1 MESKKNEEEQNNKT
15 KEKNY
20 NKDKKDISINIEH
33 HSNIHNIKDNKNPD
47 IKNNEK
53 EKITENKTQEKNK
66 TIITNNNNDDK
77 TIIDNKPK
85 TKENSNINDNKNNEI
100 KKNEKLDNPKKEEE
114 KEKENEKEEKKE
126 IPKNIYRKEVPVKD
140 WGCRSLDLYDIVNN
154 KPVGDGAYGTVFK
167 AYYKGPKEYA
177 EKYGIPE
184 VVALKKIKTQ
194 DEKEGF
200 PITALREIMIMKRL
214 RHKNILQ
221 LLEVVTSKPSE
232 KNNFKQNAY
241 LVFEYM
247 EHDLCSILLNKF
259 SYEKSQIKLI
269 LYQLLLGL
277 QYLHNNNVLH
287 RDIKSLNILLNNK
300 GEVKIGDFGLSR
312 IFAEN
317 MKRKYTNRV
326 VTIWYRAPELL
337 LGETVY
343 GSAID
348 IWSLGC
354 VFWEVLTGNCLFY
367 GDNEKSVFLKI
378 CQICGNPNEIN
389 WPGVSQLPYYK
400 GFMPQKKYDNILE
413 KEYKKYNKI
422 DETTFDLLKKMICL
436 NPKERITIDEAFKHP
451 YFTTHEP
458 KMCEEKDM
466 PRIEE
471 ELHYYTYKLK
481 KEQQKQQQQHI
492 AKGEYDKKNKPFLG
506 KKRSHH

>member
-1 MESKKNEEEQNNKT
+1 MESKKKEEENNNKAQ
-15 KEKNY
+15 EIID
-20 NKDKKDISINIEH
+20 NKDKKEISPSIL
-33 HSNIHNIKDNKNPD
+33 HNNQENKNTD
-47 IKNNEK
+47 IKNK
-53 EKITENKTQEKNK
+53 EKVKENIE
-66 TIITNNNNDDK
+66 
-77 TIIDNKPK
+77 DNKVK
-85 TKENSNINDNKNNEI
+85 NDNNEI
-100 KKNEKLDNPKKEEE
+100 LKKENNNEDKSKMNIE
-114 KEKENEKEEKKE
+114 IKNKENKENKE
-126 IPKNIYRKEVPVKD
+126 NDNVDDNKIKEGNTINEMPKNIYRKEVPVKD

-177 EKYGIPE
+177 ERYGIPE
-184 VVALKKIKTQ
+184 IVALKKIKTQ
-194 DEKEGF
+194 NEKEGF

-221 LLEVVTSKPSE
+221 LLEVVTSKPNE

-247 EHDLCSILLNKF
+247 EHDLCSILLNNF

-277 QYLHNNNVLH
+277 QYLHKNNILH
-287 RDIKSLNILLNNK
+287 RDIKTLNILLNNK

-326 VTIWYRAPELL
+326 VTIWYRSPELL

-343 GSAID
+343 GSEID

-354 VFWEVLTGNCLFY
+354 VFWEILTGNCLFY
-367 GDNEKSVFLKI
+367 GDNEKSVFLRI

-389 WPGVSQLPYYK
+389 WPGVSQLPYYND
-400 GFMPQKKYDNILE
+400 FIPQKKYDNVLE
-413 KEYKKYNKI
+413 KEYTKFNKI
-422 DETTFDLLKKMICL
+422 DEVTFDLLKKMICL
-436 NPKERITIDEAFKHP
+436 NPKERITIEQAFKHP

-466 PRIEE
+466 PKIEE
-471 ELHYYTYKLK
+471 ELHYYSYKMK

-492 AKGEYDKKNKPFLG
+492 AKGEYDKKNKSLLG
-506 KKRSHH
+506 KKRGKY